1 MSDNTRTPHG
11 HGWLWL
17 LWGLV
22 AAVAGLVVYAK
33 MKPETEVGKH
43 VNGLCDSLWSA
54 LRRCCPMCRED
65 EAGAESPPEEAAHS
79 AES

>member
-1 MSDNTRTPHG
+1 MSDNTRTAHG

-17 LWGLV
+17 LWGLA
-22 AAVAGLVVYAK
+22 AAVGGLVVYAK

-54 LRRCCPMCRED
+54 LRRCCACHRETPS
-65 EAGAESPPEEAAHS
+65 EGNPEGEGPSGES
-79 AES
+79 